1 MLKRLGQISLTKLGK
16 IVNDHTSSIA
26 TILVFVALPEEHD
39 RFLERFPSLRS
50 IQDSEFVFVEHD
62 IDTDGFRMISVL
74 AAGMGIDNAYD
85 ATTAG
90 ITRFKPNLVVCI
102 GIAGSL
108 TVDLK
113 IGDVTVSSEI
123 IDISQNIKISEV
135 LPTRKRRP
143 SNRTKAVRPQASRT
157 VVELSPKSFPIR
169 PELSASFR
177 FLRSHPTLKSNLAD
191 WVDQAK
197 ERRTK
202 LIEGDVSG
210 LVDELTQDP
219 VAEIGPIISGPVV
232 ANSAFKDVIKKIDRK
247 VLAVETE
254 SSGVCRASAA
264 ASVPCVTVRGISD
277 HADVNKNALER
288 TTKLAARRLAADN
301 AISYF
306 ALQLCNPSFMRIASS
321 HKQDANE
328 PQLFNYSDG
337 EPDKFLSKISND
349 IDAYLQKMS
358 PEYKHRPNNASLP
371 IPRVMNDMADDDV
384 EEFSSKRP
392 KPIFEALRDN
402 RNIFLKIPKS
412 YPNQTIAW
420 SIGQA
425 LLRSEVDGKQ
435 ILPLVASGDELTPP
449 SKGIEHAT
457 GINPNNPAILQHFA
471 PVLIINEPQFHSQ
484 PKMNFLISEIQKY
497 PSCPAIFVSRSE
509 SPTDQI
515 DRLKTDL
522 GLIDHSTAPVPFH
535 EIASYLE
542 TAFDMNSAEADSVAN
557 RLDETFSK
565 FRLHTHPAYFVGLQE
580 TTLDALIEA
589 NQRAELIQ
597 LAVDGLLTFV
607 VAFDE
612 SPVKLSRTTRE
623 EFLSDLAFEIR
634 VEKRAYTKDNLYS
647 YVREFAERKALE
659 ISPEEF
665 LKGYFAVGL
674 LNDASG
680 RISFSV
686 PFLEAYLLSERL
698 RSDPVSAA
706 RYFDPH
712 QTEFDQF
719 TFDLYVER
727 GACESVVSAVC
738 AFARSTLAECD
749 ENENV
754 YLAKS
759 VRPRALSSSQ
769 MLLRLAHQLGE
780 AAVRMAENSGSKEVR
795 DEKQQLLDTRQA
807 VRGKVASRDPMSSDE
822 LPEDIKAEFAKL
834 DALSRASTLL
844 ATLIGSGAE
853 RLDGDVKVEIANLVL
868 KVLERFL
875 HKWTVNRMGVNF
887 EELREELKSD
897 ATVDQIIE
905 KFGLYSEEKESIIE
919 NLMIFL
925 DDQELRLLSGPGA
938 VLFSRLSQY
947 AGVRSLRPIFTKV
960 KPTGMIQKLFRDTW
974 LMDVEHSDG
983 KKALKDT
990 LQHYKGS
997 PLLRLI
1003 ITNHLMNRIFWHHWQ
1018 RESKAS
1024 FVDVARY
1031 SLAPLGL
1038 RPADEHTQKM
1048 LSGPKR

>member
-1 MLKRLGQISLTKLGK
+1 MNNQTT
-16 IVNDHTSSIA
+16 NIA

-39 RFLERFPSLRS
+39 RFLEQFPSLNS
-50 IQDSEFVFVEHD
+50 IPDSKFVYVEHD
-62 IDTDGFRMISVL
+62 IQTNDFRMISVL
-74 AAGMGIDNAYD
+74 AEGMGIDNAYD
-85 ATTAG
+85 ATAAG
-90 ITRFKPNLVVCI
+90 IAQFNPNLIVCL

-108 TVDLK
+108 TTDLK
-113 IGDVTVSSEI
+113 IGDVSVSSEV

-135 LPTRKRRP
+135 APTRRRRQ
-143 SNRTKAVRPQASRT
+143 SNQTKVQRPQASRT
-157 VVELSPKSFPIR
+157 IVELSPKPFSILPA
-169 PELSASFR
+169 LSASFR
-177 FLRSHPTLKSNLAD
+177 FLRSHPTLKADLAD
-191 WVDQAK
+191 WAEQAK
-197 ERRTK
+197 TRRAELLGENPT
-202 LIEGDVSG
+202 GDIA
-210 LVDELTQDP
+210 EEMTQDP
-219 VAEIGPIISGPVV
+219 IAEIGPMISGPVV
-232 ANSAFKDVIKKIDRK
+232 ASTAFKDALKKIDRK

-254 SSGVCRASAA
+254 SSGVCRASAVG
-264 ASVPCVTVRGISD
+264 SIPCITVRGISD
-277 HADVNKNALER
+277 HADLNKNALER

-306 ALQLCNPSFMRIASS
+306 ALQLRNPSFMRIALN
-321 HKQDANE
+321 HHQDANQ
-328 PQLFNYSDG
+328 PQLFIYSDG
-337 EPDKFLSKISND
+337 EPDKILSKISSD

-371 IPRVMNDMADDDV
+371 IPRVMNDMTDDDV
-384 EEFSSKRP
+384 EDFSSKRP

-402 RNIFLKIPKS
+402 RNIFLKLPKS
-412 YPNQTIAW
+412 YPNQTLAW

-425 LLRSEVDGKQ
+425 LLKSEVDGKQ
-435 ILPLVASGDELTPP
+435 ILPLVSSGDELTPP

-457 GINPNNPAILQHFA
+457 GINPNDATILQHFT
-471 PVLIINEPQFHSQ
+471 PVLIVNEPQFHSQ
-484 PKMNFLISEIQKY
+484 PKMNFLISQIQKY
-497 PSCPAIFVSRSE
+497 SSCPVIFISRSE

-515 DRLKTDL
+515 DRLKADL
-522 GLIDHSTAPVPFH
+522 GLVDHSTAPVPFH

-542 TAFDMNSAEADSVAN
+542 TAFEMNSAEADAVAS

-580 TTLDALIEA
+580 TTLDALIQA

-634 VEKRAYTKDNLYS
+634 VEKRTYTKDNLYT
-647 YVREFAERKALE
+647 YVREFALRKALE
-659 ISPEEF
+659 IQPEEF

-674 LNDASG
+674 LNDASE

-698 RSDPVSAA
+698 RSDPASAA
-706 RYFDPH
+706 RYFDPN

-727 GACESVVSAVC
+727 GACESVVSAIC
-738 AFARSTLAECD
+738 AFARNTLSQCD
-749 ENENV
+749 DIENV
-754 YLAKS
+754 YLAKL
-759 VRPRALSSSQ
+759 VKPRALSSPQ
-769 MLLRLAHQLGE
+769 MLLRLAHQLSE
-780 AAVRMAENSGSKEVR
+780 ATVRMAESSGSKEVR

-807 VRGKVASRDPMSSDE
+807 VRGKVASRDPMSNHD
-822 LPEDIKAEFAKL
+822 LPQDTKEEFARL
-834 DALSRASTLL
+834 DALSLASTLL

-853 RLDGDVKVEIANLVL
+853 RLDGNVKEEIANLVL
-868 KVLERFL
+868 RVLERFL
-875 HKWTVNRMGVNF
+875 HYWTVNRMEMNF

-897 ATVDQIIE
+897 TTVDQLIE
-905 KFGLYSEEKESIIE
+905 QLGLYSEEKESIIE
-919 NLMIFL
+919 NLMTFL
-925 DDQELRLLSGPGA
+925 DDQELRLLSGPGG

-947 AGVRSLRPIFTKV
+947 AGVRSLRPIFVKV
-960 KPTGMIQKLFRDTW
+960 KPNCMIQKLFRDAW
-974 LMDVEHSDG
+974 LMDVEHNDG

-997 PLLRLI
+997 PQLRLI

-1038 RPADEHTQKM
+1038 KPAEDHTKKM
-1048 LSGPKR
+1048 LGGPKR

>member
-1 MLKRLGQISLTKLGK
+1 MKDQPA
-16 IVNDHTSSIA
+16 SIA

-39 RFLERFPSLRS
+39 RFLEQFPSLNS
-50 IQDSEFVFVEHD
+50 ILDSKFLFIEHD
-62 IDTDGFRMISVL
+62 IKTDGFRLISVL
-74 AAGMGIDNAYD
+74 AEGMGIDNAHD
-85 ATTAG
+85 ATAAG
-90 ITRFKPNLVVCI
+90 IARFKPNLIVCL

-108 TVDLK
+108 TADLK
-113 IGDVTVSSEI
+113 IGDVSVSSEV

-135 LPTRKRRP
+135 QPTRRRRP
-143 SNRTKAVRPQASRT
+143 SNRTKVQRPQASRT
-157 VVELSPKSFPIR
+157 VVELSPKPFSIL

-177 FLRSHPTLKSNLAD
+177 FLRSHPTLKADLAG

-197 ERRTK
+197 GRRADLLGENATGG
-202 LIEGDVSG
+202 LIE
-210 LVDELTQDP
+210 EMTQDP
-219 VAEIGPIISGPVV
+219 VAEIGPLISGPIV
-232 ANSAFKDVIKKIDRK
+232 ASTAFKDALKKIDRK

-254 SSGVCRASAA
+254 SSGVCRAAVA
-264 ASVPCVTVRGISD
+264 ETIPCITVRGISD

-306 ALQLCNPSFMRIASS
+306 ALQLRNPSFLRIASN
-321 HKQDANE
+321 HHQDANQ

-337 EPDKFLSKISND
+337 EPDKILSKISND
-349 IDAYLQKMS
+349 IDVYLQKMS

-371 IPRVMNDMADDDV
+371 IPRVMNDMADDEV
-384 EEFSSKRP
+384 EDFSSKRP

-402 RNIFLKIPKS
+402 RNIFLKLPKS

-420 SIGQA
+420 SIGQS

-435 ILPLVASGDELTPP
+435 ILPLVVSGDELTPP
-449 SKGIEHAT
+449 SKGVEHAT
-457 GINPNNPAILQHFA
+457 GVNPIDAIIMRHFT

-497 PSCPAIFVSRSE
+497 PSCPVIFISRSE

-515 DRLKTDL
+515 DRLKADL

-542 TAFDMNSAEADSVAN
+542 TAFEMNSAEADSVAS

-580 TTLDALIEA
+580 TTLDALIQA

-597 LAVDGLLTFV
+597 LAVDGLLSFV

-634 VEKRAYTKDNLYS
+634 VEKRTYTKENLYS
-647 YVREFAERKALE
+647 YVREFAVRKALE
-659 ISPEEF
+659 IQPEEF
-665 LKGYFAVGL
+665 LRGYFAVGL
-674 LNDASG
+674 LNDASE

-698 RSDPVSAA
+698 RSDPASAA
-706 RYFDPH
+706 HYFDPS
-712 QTEFDQF
+712 QQEFDQF

-727 GACESVVSAVC
+727 GACDSVVSAIC
-738 AFARSTLAECD
+738 AFASDTLKMCD
-749 ENENV
+749 EAENV
-754 YLAKS
+754 YLAKL
-759 VRPRALSSSQ
+759 VRPRALSSPQ

-780 AAVRMAENSGSKEVR
+780 ATVRMAESSGSKEVR

-807 VRGKVASRDPMSSDE
+807 VRGKVASRDPMSNSD
-822 LPEDIKAEFAKL
+822 LPEATKAEFARL

-853 RLDGDVKVEIANLVL
+853 RLNGDVKETIANLVL
-868 KVLERFL
+868 EVLERFL
-875 HKWTVNRMGVNF
+875 HYWTINRMGMNF

-897 ATVDQIIE
+897 ATVDQLIE
-905 KFGLYSEEKESIIE
+905 ELGLYSEERDSIIE

-925 DDQELRLLSGPGA
+925 DDQELRLLAGPGG

-947 AGVRSLRPIFTKV
+947 AGVRSLRPIFAKV
-960 KPTGMIQKLFRDTW
+960 KPVGMIQKLFRDAW
-974 LMDVEHSDG
+974 LMDVEHNDG

-997 PLLRLI
+997 PMLRLI

-1038 RPADEHTQKM
+1038 KPAEEHTQKM
-1048 LSGPKR
+1048 LKGPKK

>member
-1 MLKRLGQISLTKLGK
+1 LGK
-16 IVNDHTSSIA
+16 AVSDQTPSIA

-39 RFLERFPSLRS
+39 RFLEKFPSCNS
-50 IQDSEFVFVEHD
+50 ILDSKFVYVEHD
-62 IDTDGFRMISVL
+62 IQTDGFRMISVL
-74 AAGMGIDNAYD
+74 AEGMGIDNAYD
-85 ATTAG
+85 ATAAG
-90 ITRFKPNLVVCI
+90 IARFKPNLIVCL

-108 TVDLK
+108 TTDFK
-113 IGDVTVSSEI
+113 IGDVCVSSEV

-135 LPTRKRRP
+135 QPTRKRRP
-143 SNRTKAVRPQASRT
+143 SNRTKVQRPQASRT
-157 VVELSPKSFPIR
+157 VVELSPKPFSILPD
-169 PELSASFR
+169 LSASFR
-177 FLRSHPTLKSNLAD
+177 FLRSHPTLKADLAD
-191 WVDQAK
+191 WADQANG
-197 ERRTK
+197 RRAELLGENAST
-202 LIEGDVSG
+202 G
-210 LVDELTQDP
+210 LVEEMTQAP

-232 ANSAFKDVIKKIDRK
+232 ASTAFKDTLKKIDRK

-254 SSGVCRASAA
+254 SSGVCRASSAE
-264 ASVPCVTVRGISD
+264 SIPCITVRGISD

-306 ALQLCNPSFMRIASS
+306 ALQLRNPSFMRIASN
-321 HKQDANE
+321 HHQDVNQ
-328 PQLFNYSDG
+328 PQLFSYSDG
-337 EPDKFLSKISND
+337 EPDKILSKISTD

-371 IPRVMNDMADDDV
+371 IPRVMNDMTDDDV
-384 EEFSSKRP
+384 EDFSLKRP

-402 RNIFLKIPKS
+402 RNIFIKLPKS

-420 SIGQA
+420 SIGQS
-425 LLRSEVDGKQ
+425 LLRSEIDGKQ

-457 GINPNNPAILQHFA
+457 GINPNDASILRHFT
-471 PVLIINEPQFHSQ
+471 PVLVVNEPQFHSQ

-497 PSCPAIFVSRSE
+497 PSCPMIFISRSE

-515 DRLKTDL
+515 DRLKADL

-542 TAFDMNSAEADSVAN
+542 TAFEMNSAEADSVAS

-580 TTLDALIEA
+580 TTLDALIQA

-597 LAVDGLLTFV
+597 LAVDGLLSFV

-634 VEKRAYTKDNLYS
+634 VEKRTYSKDNLYS
-647 YVREFAERKALE
+647 YVREFAARKALE
-659 ISPEEF
+659 IQPEEF
-665 LKGYFAVGL
+665 LRGYFAVGL
-674 LNDASG
+674 LNDASE
-680 RISFSV
+680 RISFSL

-706 RYFDPH
+706 RYFDPR
-712 QTEFDQF
+712 QSEFDQF
-719 TFDLYVER
+719 AFDLYVER
-727 GACESVVSAVC
+727 GACESVVSAIC
-738 AFARSTLAECD
+738 AFASDTLTMCD

-754 YLAKS
+754 YLAKL
-759 VRPRALSSSQ
+759 VKPRALSSPQ

-807 VRGKVASRDPMSSDE
+807 VRGKVASRDPMSNND
-822 LPEDIKAEFAKL
+822 LPEATKAEFARL

-853 RLDGDVKVEIANLVL
+853 RLDGDVKEKIGNLVL
-868 KVLERFL
+868 EVLERFL
-875 HKWTVNRMGVNF
+875 HYWTINRMGMNF
-887 EELREELKSD
+887 EELRDELKSD
-897 ATVDQIIE
+897 EAVDKLIE
-905 KFGLYSEEKESIIE
+905 DLGLYREEKESIIE

-925 DDQELRLLSGPGA
+925 DDQELRLLCGPGG
-938 VLFSRLSQY
+938 VLFNRLSQY
-947 AGVRSLRPIFTKV
+947 AGVRSLRPIFAKV
-960 KPTGMIQKLFRDTW
+960 KPTGMIQKLFRDAW
-974 LMDVEHSDG
+974 LMDVEHNDG

-997 PLLRLI
+997 PILRLI
-1003 ITNHLMNRIFWHHWQ
+1003 VTNHLMNRIFWHHWQ

-1038 RPADEHTQKM
+1038 KPADDHTQKM
-1048 LSGPKR
+1048 LGGPKH